1 MRQLVSEMGAQNSVR
16 RQGEKDTTVFGVCS
30 PVLILGVARG
40 QGNLLIL
47 QWLHSCG

>member
-16 RQGEKDTTVFGVCS
+16 RQGEKDTVFGVCS